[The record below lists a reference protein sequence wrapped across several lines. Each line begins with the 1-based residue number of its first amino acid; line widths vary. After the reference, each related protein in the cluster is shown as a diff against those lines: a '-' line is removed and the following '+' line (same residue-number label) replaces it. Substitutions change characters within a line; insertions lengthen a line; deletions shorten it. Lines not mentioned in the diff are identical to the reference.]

1 MPQTDSP
8 DPTGIPEGSGTGS
21 APMPLPVR
29 KPSKNLAKMPGGP
42 RTPDEAQ
49 RADVARALR
58 ATRRAASGT
67 PVPAAHPSGA
77 GGTPSPH
84 SHPPEENATSTSRL
98 PRTPVLVGAIA
109 GASLLIGALL
119 LAGLGGDPESPTSSP
134 LAGRTPRAGSAHSG
148 YAPSYEGAKTGT
160 EPAEE
165 RRKADSEGEAPREGT
180 DEGREKEKAASTS
193 GAAAPEDVG
202 EAVSGHAGTA
212 SGTDAQT
219 SGDSVAPDREDG
231 TVTGQTLTGRQS
243 GKCLSGGIA
252 GTPLTIRACEGSAD
266 QRWEFRSDGTVR
278 SLGLCMDLVDASK
291 GNGTVVRVASCTGAA
306 AQQFHLN
313 ATDDLVSR
321 FATKC
326 VDVYD
331 SRSADGT
338 RAILWPCTGAANQTW
353 TRS

>member
-8 DPTGIPEGSGTGS
+8 DPPGIPEDGGAGF

-29 KPSKNLAKMPGGP
+29 KPSAGPAKMSGGP
-42 RTPDEAQ
+42 RTPDEAR

-67 PVPAAHPSGA
+67 PVPASHPTGA
-77 GGTPSPH
+77 GDTPSPH
-84 SHPPEENATSTSRL
+84 GRPPDENETSASRL
-98 PRTPVLVGAIA
+98 PRTPVLIGAIA
-109 GASLLIGALL
+109 GASLLVGALL

-134 LAGRTPRAGSAHSG
+134 LAGDTPRAGSARPG
-148 YAPSYEGAKTGT
+148 YAPSYEGAKKGT

-165 RRKADSEGEAPREGT
+165 RRKAGSEGEAPRGGT
-180 DEGREKEKAASTS
+180 DEDREKGKAASTS
-193 GAAAPEDVG
+193 GAPAHEDVG
-202 EAVSGHAGTA
+202 EAGSDDAE
-212 SGTDAQT
+212 GTDAKT
-219 SGDSVAPDREDG
+219 SGDTVAPDREDG

-243 GKCLSGGIA
+243 GKCLSGGSA
-252 GTPLTIRACEGSAD
+252 GTPLTIRACQGSAD
-266 QRWEFRSDGTVR
+266 QQWEFRSDGTVR
-278 SLGLCMDLVDASK
+278 SLGLCMDLVGASK
-291 GNGTVVRVASCTGAA
+291 GNGTAVRVASCTGAA